1 MGQDDVRPGEVLSSG
16 IELDHEGP
24 VVSDEL
30 EAERTDRGARFAAA
44 GRGARHIKQMV
55 REVEVAG
62 LDQLYEPLTVSKRC
76 TVRVAEDGVAFK
88 LYEPHRR
95 REPLADKR
103 RQLANDLVRVLK
115 LGAGKKLGVAGDI
128 GKEQIAFSH

>member
-16 IELDHEGP
+16 IELDHEAP

-62 LDQLYEPLTVSKRC
+62 LDQLYEPLTVSKRF
-76 TVRVAEDGVAFK
+76 TLRVAEHGVS
-88 LYEPHRR
+88 LNVYEPQRR
-95 REPLADKR
+95 PV
-103 RQLANDLVRVLK
+103 QLA
-115 LGAGKKLGVAGDI
+115 
-128 GKEQIAFSH
+128 